1 MAKRKL
7 GDKLGRKAEPLVDKV
22 AGSPEDFA
30 GPSPNPHTNLVIAD
44 VALRSGSMLARRAVE
59 RALLGSRYTPR
70 KARAIL
76 KGRTLGE
83 TLLHTAVAKVATRS
97 VPGMILVGGGLL
109 AKTLYDRSRGSAAKV
124 EGEIALHEQAED
136 GEEDENKAG

>member
-7 GDKLGRKAEPLVDKV
+7 GSRLGKKAIEAKRAV
-22 AGSPEDFA
+22 AGNSGDFS
-30 GPSPNPHTNLVIAD
+30 GPSPNPRTNLVIAD

-59 RALLGSRYTPR
+59 RALLGSRYAPR

-83 TLLHTAVAKVATRS
+83 TLLHTAIAKVATRS
-97 VPGMILVGGGLL
+97 VPGMIVVGGALL
-109 AKTLYDRSRGSAAKV
+109 AKTLYDRSKGGLAEV
-124 EGEIALHEQAED
+124 EGEVAMAEMAED
-136 GEEDENKAG
+136 GEKE